1 MSPALELRQVTKDYA
16 VGLRGVRLRALDG
29 VSLEVAP
36 GEVCGLLGP
45 NGSGKSTVMKLFAG
59 LQAPTTGSCW
69 IQGLARGAA
78 NVSARIGYL
87 PESPAF
93 PGFMTAA
100 EVVRYHARMSGLE
113 PGAVAT
119 RVAWALE
126 TSGLSAVAGWKAG
139 NLSKGMAQRLGLAQA
154 LVHDPEILLLDE
166 PTAGVDPL
174 GVSEI
179 LALIRVLKK
188 AGKTILLTSHLLDQ
202 VAAVCDRIIILGA
215 GRRIFA
221 GTLPEL
227 ADSRRLFSTELMDPA
242 LQGELR
248 AWLAARGHTL
258 VDAGWA
264 RPALDEFYLKR
275 LQKPEHEQN
284 EA

>member
-1 MSPALELRQVTKDYA
+1 MPLALELRKVTKDYA
-16 VGLRGVRLRALDG
+16 VGLRGVRLRALEA

-45 NGSGKSTVMKLFAG
+45 NGSGKSTIMKLFAG

-69 IQGLARGAA
+69 IQGLTRGEA
-78 NVSARIGYL
+78 NVQGQIGYL

-93 PGFMTAA
+93 PTFMTAA
-100 EVVRYHARMSGLE
+100 EVVRYHAMLSGLDS
-113 PGAVAT
+113 GAVTT
-119 RVAWALE
+119 RVAWALDAA
-126 TSGLSAVAGWKAG
+126 GLRAVTGWKAG
-139 NLSKGMAQRLGLAQA
+139 TLSKGLAQRLGLAQA

-174 GVSEI
+174 GVSEM
-179 LALIRVLKK
+179 LALIRALKK
-188 AGKTILLTSHLLDQ
+188 AGKTIVLTSHQLDQ
-202 VAAVCDRIIILGA
+202 VAAVCDRIVILAA
-215 GRRIFA
+215 GRRLFA

-227 ADSRRLFSTELMDPA
+227 ADSRRLFSTEPMEPA
-242 LQGELR
+242 LQSELQ

-258 VDAGWA
+258 SDAGWA

-275 LQKPEHEQN
+275 LHKHER
-284 EA
+284 EERET